1 MDLDGGAR
9 GTRTIARPPL
19 VVLILGRPDESVD
32 MKHIIKHDLSP
43 EMAKKVADKAAER
56 YTAKFAKYDAKMNWV
71 NDSTAS
77 VSFRVKGIAA
87 AATIEL
93 KPGQIEADM
102 DVPLLLR
109 PFKKLALSVVDET
122 FQKWIDKAHNGEL
135 DD

>member
-9 GTRTIARPPL
+9 GTRAIARPPL

-43 EMAKKVADKAAER
+43 EMAKKVANKAAER
-56 YTAKFAKYDAKMNWV
+56 YTARFAKYDAKMNWV
-71 NDSTAS
+71 DENTAS
-77 VSFRVKGIAA
+77 VSFRVKGINA

-93 KPGQIEADM
+93 QPGQIEADM

-122 FQKWIDKAHNGEL
+122 FQKWIDKAQNGEL